1 MKKLFVIILT
11 AAVTGLFAQGRD
23 QKATDILDAVIE
35 KTNSYD
41 NFMAEFNY
49 VMINEAAGINE
60 SKEGS
65 ITVSGD
71 KYRLNI
77 AGQVVISDG
86 ENIWTVLADDGEVM
100 INTLEEGD
108 ESVTPSNLLDKYNL
122 KYKSKYKGEID
133 YNGRTAQLIELK
145 PEEGKT
151 YSKIEVLI
159 DKEKDQIL
167 SFTIYDRNQSSYSYE
182 IIKFEPDVDV
192 TDTTFRFVE
201 KNYPGI
207 DVIDMR

>member
-11 AAVTGLFAQGRD
+11 ATVTGLFAQGRD
-23 QKATDILDAVIE
+23 QKATEILDAVIE
-35 KTNSYD
+35 KTNSYE

-65 ITVSGD
+65 IIVSGD
-71 KYRLNI
+71 KYRLDI
-77 AGQVVISDG
+77 ARQVVISNG
-86 ENIWTVLADDGEVM
+86 ENIWTILADDGEVM
-100 INTLEEGD
+100 INALEEGD
-108 ESVTPSNLLDKYNL
+108 ESVTPSNLLDKYNE

-167 SFTIYDRNQSSYSYE
+167 SFTIYDKNQSSYSYE
-182 IIKFEPDVDV
+182 IIKFKPDVEV
-192 TDTTFRFVE
+192 SESTFCFVE
-201 KNYPGI
+201 ENYPGI